1 MTKGEQT
8 RGLIVRKTGGLLN
21 RYGYRATPVSAVMK
35 VTGLKKGGLYN
46 HFRSKKQ
53 LALETFRFN
62 VSTMGSFLNAAT
74 RGADDPVQ
82 KLRLL
87 LSASLGVAAGEAVP
101 GGCPVLNAAVEADDA
116 FPALRAEAALGAEGL
131 RGRIVALLEQARDA
145 GRIRTGQDLDALSF
159 FFLAALEGG
168 IMLAKLHG
176 DSHPLKVVVESLNR
190 VIDDMAAGKPGHG
203 TPWHSR

>member
-1 MTKGEQT
+1 MGVTKGEQT
-8 RGLIVRKTGGLLN
+8 RGLIMRKTGGLLN

-46 HFRSKKQ
+46 HFRSKKE
-53 LALETFRFN
+53 LAIETFRFN
-62 VSTMGSFLNAAT
+62 VSAMGSFLSAAT
-74 RGADDPVQ
+74 RGADDPVA

-101 GGCPVLNAAVEADDA
+101 GGCPVLNAAVESDDA
-116 FPALRAEAALGAEGL
+116 FPALRAEAVVGAENL
-131 RGRIVALLEQARDA
+131 RGRIGGLLEQARDA
-145 GRIRTGQDLDALSF
+145 GRIRTEEDTDALSF

-176 DSHPLKVVVESLNR
+176 DARPLKVVVESLNR
-190 VIDDMAAGKPGHG
+190 VIDGLAAGQ
-203 TPWHSR
+203 R

>member
-8 RGLIVRKTGGLLN
+8 RGLIMRKTGGLLN

-62 VSTMGSFLNAAT
+62 VSAMGSFLSAAT
-74 RGADDPVQ
+74 RGTDDPVL

-116 FPALRAEAALGAEGL
+116 FPALRAEAAVGAENL
-131 RGRIVALLEQARDA
+131 RGTISALLEQARA
-145 GRIRTGQDLDALSF
+145 AERIQAETDTDALSF

-176 DSHPLKVVVESLNR
+176 DAHPLKVVVESLNR
-190 VIDDMAAGKPGHG
+190 VIDGMAVDK
-203 TPWHSR
+203 R